1 MNSNVTRSTE
11 VFDTEALRSPWGQ
24 LRETFRYGYLLR
36 NLVQRDVKVRY
47 KNSLLGVVWSL
58 LNPLL
63 MMMVYTV
70 LFTILR
76 PNNTIQYFHIFILVA
91 LIPWQFLAGTV
102 MGGTVSITQNSSLV
116 KKVFFP
122 RALLPTS
129 VMFSQL
135 VNFVLSLV
143 VLVVLLYLSGI
154 GLTRH
159 VLWLPAIL
167 FTQMVFM
174 LGLALMLAAAQTFY
188 TDTLQIVQV
197 GILAWFFLTPIFYP
211 FEDFAQTTEMLGLSF
226 NAARLMRWIN
236 PMASIVDSY
245 RTVLWGTMSSQGQ
258 PVAMDPLML
267 ARTFVTAVIT
277 LVIGYTLFSKTEH
290 LFGEKL

>member
-1 MNSNVTRSTE
+1 
-11 VFDTEALRSPWGQ
+11 
-24 LRETFRYGYLLR
+24 
-36 NLVQRDVKVRY
+36 VQRDVKVRY

-63 MMMVYTV
+63 MMLVYTV

-76 PNNTIQYFHIFILVA
+76 PNNSIEYFHIFILVA

-102 MGGTVSITQNSSLV
+102 MGGTTSITQNSSLV

-135 VNFVLSLV
+135 VNFALSLI
-143 VLVVLLYLSGI
+143 VLVLLLYLSGI

-174 LGLALMLAAAQTFY
+174 LGLALLLAAAQTFY

-211 FEDFAQTTEMLGLSF
+211 FEDFAQTTEMMGWSF
-226 NAARLMRWIN
+226 NAARLMRWVN

-277 LVIGYTLFSKTEH
+277 LVIGYTIFIKTEH

>member
-1 MNSNVTRSTE
+1 MDSNLLHSTE
-11 VFDTEALRSPWGQ
+11 VFDTDAIRSPWGQ
-24 LRETFRYGYLLR
+24 LRETFRYRYLLR
-36 NLVQRDVKVRY
+36 NLVLRDVKVRY

-63 MMMVYTV
+63 MMMVYTI
-70 LFTILR
+70 LFTVLR
-76 PNNTIQYFHIFILVA
+76 PDNNIQFFHIFILVA

-102 MGGTVSITQNSSLV
+102 LGGTVSITQNASLV

-122 RALLPTS
+122 RTLLPTS

-135 VNFVLSLV
+135 VNFLLSLI
-143 VLVVLLYLSGI
+143 VLVALLYVSGI
-154 GLTRH
+154 GLTWH
-159 VLWLPAIL
+159 VIWIPAIL
-167 FTQMVFM
+167 LTQMVFM
-174 LGLALMLAAAQTFY
+174 LGLALALAAAQTFY

-211 FEDFAQTTEMLGLSF
+211 FEEFASTAEMVGLSF
-226 NAARLMRWIN
+226 NPARLMRWIN

-245 RTVLWGTMSSQGQ
+245 RTVLWGTMESQGQ
-258 PVAMDPLML
+258 PVSMDPLML

-277 LVIGYTLFSKTEH
+277 LIIGYYIFSKTEH